1 MEFPHMSDTKFPD
14 IDTVNVYKYQ
24 NNFDYGRWTGK
35 VSIKLLN
42 VLWNSDYADV
52 VKFDSDSK
60 RDEWFDSQVGLIKT
74 LESGFNITPDNTVK
88 IPVPYNDAYRF
99 NYLVVDMP
107 IQTSENEPLD
117 YELENTRV
125 KRWYYFIDDMTQTAP
140 STTELRLILD
150 IWTTFV
156 NTVDIPYLMLE
167 RGHAPMFSTTVENYL
182 DNPIQNNEYLLADDY
197 NYGAESVIRTSNYK
211 PIGNGDKYVLFVAP
225 YSQSDFGSFGSSSWQ
240 GSATPPTFANED
252 SRWGY
257 QLLVNGYEW
266 KYGNTDYTN
275 ASLPIH
281 NQEQNGLPNNLACYA
296 IAGSSAMDFLN
307 DCAENCVHFLHGIQA
322 FFMLDGSLFN
332 IDSSFDFRGYTL
344 HRVSQKH
351 NAEDFRLTKSMFGFD
366 SRYADIAKLYTF
378 PYSELEVTDDEGST
392 FRARIE
398 NTGNMQIHNEV
409 SLIYP
414 YLNYNVFVSGINGN
428 GTMGYVWKNLN
439 GSNSNMSMYASD
451 FSKFMMN
458 WNVPVYGLF
467 ASAEQ
472 EYAASNAAD
481 MQARRSEAVK
491 DYQNAAR
498 FANTNAQNTADTMQT
513 NTDNVAAS
521 GATNTDNV
529 AASGQTN
536 TDNVAASGQTN
547 TDNVA
552 ASGATNTSNV
562 QTNNGVNE
570 IVVGNNNANNVYTNT
585 QNKAK
590 IYYDSGV
597 DFWLQGETIDAIAN
611 NMVATSAVN
620 AVASAGMGLATG
632 GLAGAAV
639 GAVGTIGGSVSNA
652 FGVGM
657 NATIVD
663 KTQEATER
671 KRDYLAD
678 NDGFLDKVNENLRDT
693 HTANMRSSNAG
704 DLERVQRT
712 QATDNANASRSQT
725 TNNANALRTQT
736 TNNTNAS
743 RTQTTNNAN
752 ASRSQTTE
760 TNNANWTRNAGIVN
774 AQADLIQKQVNAA
787 NTYKNERLRKPA
799 QFGMFGGDYMGDAY
813 KRRGIRFNV
822 RTQSDS
828 AIAQTGDAFLRF
840 GYKLNMIWDMSDG
853 MKYGKHFTYW
863 RANDIWVNEGDGL
876 AGNAV
881 NTIGDIFMRGVTV
894 WNKPDEVGKVS
905 IYDNM

>member
-60 RDEWFDSQVGLIKT
+60 RDEWFDSQTGLIKT

-107 IQTSENEPLD
+107 MQTSENEPLD

-182 DNPIQNNEYLLADDY
+182 DNPIQNNEYLLAEDY

-296 IAGSSAMDFLN
+296 IAGSSAMAFLN

-322 FFMLDGSLFN
+322 FFMLDGNLFN

-344 HRVSQKH
+344 HKVSQKH
-351 NAEDFRLTKSMFGFD
+351 NADDFRLTKSMFGFD
-366 SRYADIAKLYTF
+366 SKYADIAKLYTF
-378 PYSELEVTDDEGST
+378 PYSELEVTDDEGSM

-439 GSNSNMSMYASD
+439 GSNVNMNMYASD

-458 WNVPVYGLF
+458 WDVPVYGLF

-472 EYAASNAAD
+472 EYAANNAAD
-481 MQARRSEAVK
+481 MQARRSEAIK
-491 DYQNAAR
+491 DYQNAVR

-521 GATNTDNV
+521 GATNTTNVAASGVTNTANV

-536 TDNVAASGQTN
+536 TDNVSTQNGANASIVNENNLNNITVTTN
-547 TDNVA
+547 NQAKIFNDYAKDNSVVA
-552 ASGATNTSNV
+552 AAIDATATNM
-562 QTNNGVNE
+562 
-570 IVVGNNNANNVYTNT
+570 
-585 QNKAK
+585 
-590 IYYDSGV
+590 
-597 DFWLQGETIDAIAN
+597 AIGA
-611 NMVATSAVN
+611 AVN
-620 AVASAGMGLATG
+620 TLESAAGGMISGGVAGMGIATLG
-632 GLAGAAV
+632 S
-639 GAVGTIGGSVSNA
+639 IGGTVTSVLGAGKNVAISSAASQANLEKAEYMANPGGYLDIVNESVRNTNSNNVA
-652 FGVGM
+652 YQNAANTT
-657 NATIVD
+657 NAT
-663 KTQEATER
+663 R
-671 KRDYLAD
+671 
-678 NDGFLDKVNENLRDT
+678 N
-693 HTANMRSSNAG
+693 
-704 DLERVQRT
+704 
-712 QATDNANASRSQT
+712 QT
-725 TNNANALRTQT
+725 TNNL
-736 TNNTNAS
+736 NAS
-743 RTQTTNNAN
+743 RTQNTNNDNASRTQGTNNAN
-752 ASRSQTTE
+752 ASRSQNTE
-760 TNNANWTRNAGIVN
+760 TNNANWTRNAGVTN
-774 AQADLIQKQVNAA
+774 AQTDLIQKQVNAA
-787 NTYKNERLRKPA
+787 NTYRNERLRKPA
-799 QFGMFGGDYMGDAY
+799 QFGLFGGDYMGDVY

-840 GYKLNMIWDMSDG
+840 GYKLNMIWDMADG

-863 RANDIWVNEGDGL
+863 RANDIWVNEGEGL

-894 WNKPDEVGKVS
+894 WNEPDEVGKVS